1 VLADQ
6 RAQFE
11 IDDEVAYLNTASL
24 SPLLRSVLAA
34 GEAALVQRGRPWT
47 ITADHWFSDVERL
60 RSSIARL
67 INGSPEGVALVP
79 ASSYG
84 LSVAA
89 RNLHAGPGD
98 RVLVLDQEFP
108 SSYYTWRRFAA
119 RTGSD
124 LVEVDRQPGQ
134 RWTDAVLAALDER
147 TAVVVVPNV
156 HWTNGAWVDL
166 HAVKVRAGD
175 VGAAL
180 VVDASQ
186 SLGAVPLDI
195 ESLRPDF
202 VVSVGYKWQLG
213 AVGVSYLYVDE
224 RHRSGEPLEENWAL
238 RVGADDFAALVDY
251 QDEYQPGAR
260 RFDMGQRPS
269 FGLVPMAIAAI
280 DQLLAWGVPD
290 IAEALGRVTDEI
302 AERAR
307 ALGLAPPARDE
318 RGPHIL
324 GLELPPDAMDR
335 VAGALARNGVV
346 VSVRGR
352 SLRIAPHL
360 HTSTADIDRLV
371 DALRTAL

>member
-1 VLADQ
+1 M
-6 RAQFE
+6 
-11 IDDEVAYLNTASL
+11 
-24 SPLLRSVLAA
+24 
-34 GEAALVQRGRPWT
+34 
-47 ITADHWFSDVERL
+47 
-60 RSSIARL
+60 
-67 INGSPEGVALVP
+67 
-79 ASSYG
+79 
-84 LSVAA
+84 
-89 RNLHAGPGD
+89 
-98 RVLVLDQEFP
+98 
-108 SSYYTWRRFAA
+108 
-119 RTGSD
+119 
-124 LVEVDRQPGQ
+124 
-134 RWTDAVLAALDER
+134 
-147 TAVVVVPNV
+147 
-156 HWTNGAWVDL
+156 
-166 HAVKVRAGD
+166 
-175 VGAAL
+175 
-180 VVDASQ
+180 
-186 SLGAVPLDI
+186 
-195 ESLRPDF
+195 
-202 VVSVGYKWQLG
+202 
-213 AVGVSYLYVDE
+213 GVSYLYVDE

-280 DQLLAWGVPD
+280 DQLLAWGVLD

-307 ALGLAPPARDE
+307 ALGLAPQARDE

-371 DALRTAL
+371 DVLRTAL